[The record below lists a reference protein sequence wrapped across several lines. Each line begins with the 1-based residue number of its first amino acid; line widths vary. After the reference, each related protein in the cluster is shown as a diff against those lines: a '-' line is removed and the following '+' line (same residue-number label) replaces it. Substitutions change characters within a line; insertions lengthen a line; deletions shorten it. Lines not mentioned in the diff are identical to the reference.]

1 MSSHITAPRT
11 RVTAIA
17 TILVSSLLG
26 VGIGI
31 GFCADPDVTAMAR
44 SAHTVDSRT
53 ADPITQRI
61 PQAAPTTK
69 PSATHPPKWRRVPR
83 PDGPGWTV
91 CPPRAKN
98 C

>member
-1 MSSHITAPRT
+1 MSLHITPPRT

-31 GFCADPDVTAMAR
+31 CADPDVTVMVR
-44 SAHTVDSRT
+44 SAQTVDSRT
-53 ADPITQRI
+53 ADPISQRI
-61 PQAAPTTK
+61 PQAVPTTK
-69 PSATHPPKWRRVPR
+69 PSATRPPQWRRVPR

-91 CPPRAKN
+91 CPPLAKK